1 MSSHGSF
8 KLHLSRGIIFLT
20 RLQKNSMTGPL
31 PSPTEGPST
40 KAESWSAMV
49 DPEVL
54 KSLPESE
61 KNRQE

>member
-1 MSSHGSF
+1 
-8 KLHLSRGIIFLT
+8 
-20 RLQKNSMTGPL
+20 MTGPL